1 MDQLSTKLTQ
11 AAFGALVG
19 ISQAAVSQLM
29 SRGVLTPDA
38 AGSAWLVEYC
48 SHLREQAAGRAAE
61 GGLDL
66 ASERA
71 RVAKEQADKLAMQ
84 NAVTRKEMAP
94 TYILED
100 LLAKAGGRVGS
111 ILDTIPGMIKRRMP
125 SLNAVDVAAI
135 KAEVD
140 KARNMIAHLSLSDVE
155 QTEDDAG
162 RDGDLL
168 DQADLD

>member
-1 MDQLSTKLTQ
+1 MADLGQRMTQ

-19 ISQAAVSQLM
+19 VSQAAVSQLV
-29 SRGVLTPDA
+29 SRGVLTPEA
-38 AGSAWLVEYC
+38 VGSVWLVEYC

-66 ASERA
+66 ATERA

-84 NAVTRKEMAP
+84 NAITRKELAP
-94 TYILED
+94 TYLLED
-100 LLAKAGGRVGS
+100 LLAKAGGKVGA

-125 SLNAVDVAAI
+125 SIGATDVAAI

-140 KARNMIAHLSLSDVE
+140 KARNMISHLSLSDVE
-155 QTEDDAG
+155 QTEDDTG
-162 RDGDLL
+162 PGD
-168 DQADLD
+168 DVTDDIEDV